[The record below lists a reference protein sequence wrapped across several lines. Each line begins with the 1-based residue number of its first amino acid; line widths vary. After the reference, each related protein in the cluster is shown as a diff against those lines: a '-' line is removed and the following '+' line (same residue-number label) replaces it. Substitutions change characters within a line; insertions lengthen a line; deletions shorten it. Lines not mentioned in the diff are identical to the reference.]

1 MVILFSSLIK
11 ISLIVSCSPRSSS
24 FDIKFNFLY
33 SIRTARTRNALSP
46 ALFATNGHSP
56 FCCWSW
62 CVSDERILSE
72 STSTSKTTPRVAI
85 SVFRIINADRDVV
98 YYRAVCYWVGF
109 LCPLIILLIIQSRE
123 DNLEV
128 ELSIFSF
135 VVFQLEQ
142 FGKQE
147 SVWVIRVLFDSISI
161 GL

>member
-1 MVILFSSLIK
+1 MFILFSSLIK

-33 SIRTARTRNALSP
+33 RFRNGRTRNAP
-46 ALFATNGHSP
+46 PPFLFATNGHMP

-62 CVSDERILSE
+62 CVSDERITSE
-72 STSTSKTTPRVAI
+72 STSTSKTTPFPLFSI
-85 SVFRIINADRDVV
+85 IWKINANRDVV

-109 LCPLIILLIIQSRE
+109 LCPLIIPSIQSRV

-147 SVWVIRVLFDSISI
+147 SVWVIRVLIDSISI

>member
-1 MVILFSSLIK
+1 M
-11 ISLIVSCSPRSSS
+11 P
-24 FDIKFNFLY
+24 
-33 SIRTARTRNALSP
+33 
-46 ALFATNGHSP
+46 HS
-56 FCCWSW
+56 
-62 CVSDERILSE
+62 VNR
-72 STSTSKTTPRVAI
+72 K
-85 SVFRIINADRDVV
+85 INADSLVI
-98 YYRAVCYWVGF
+98 YYCAVCYWVGF
-109 LCPLIILLIIQSRE
+109 LCPLIILPIQSRV